1 MRDTPARIN
10 MNAHFDRAEM
20 RALSDRSTLWGVWM
34 IVHCWAVIAAAMA
47 LVAWLPNPIT
57 IVLAIMVIGARQ
69 LGLAILVH
77 EGAHGGL
84 AKSEALNLWLSQW
97 LCAYPTFSETLAYR
111 RYHMKHHRLT
121 QMREDPDLS
130 LSAPF
135 PTTRASLKRKIIRDL
150 TGQTGFKQRRAQL
163 LSAFGT
169 PDMAL
174 GDRVRLFGAKLGRA
188 FAVNALMAGALAL
201 AGYWWLY
208 PLLWTVPLLTW
219 HMLIT
224 RIRNIAEHAMVR
236 DADPWRI
243 ARTTHANWLMRALLA
258 PYYVNYHAEHH
269 IMLYVP
275 CYRLPRMHR
284 LLAEKGLKPKLE
296 TAPGY
301 GAVLRMVAP
310 A

>member
-10 MNAHFDRAEM
+10 MNAHFSRDQM
-20 RALSDRSTLWGVWM
+20 RALSARSTAWGVFM

-47 LVAWLPNPIT
+47 LVAWLPGPLT
-57 IVLAIMVIGARQ
+57 IVLAIAVIGSRQ

-84 AKSEALNLWLSQW
+84 ARGEALNLWLSQW
-97 LCAYPTFSETLAYR
+97 LCGYPVFSETLAYR
-111 RYHMKHHRLT
+111 RYHMVHHRLT
-121 QMREDPDLS
+121 QMATDPDLS

-135 PTTRASLKRKIIRDL
+135 PTTRASMQRKIIRDL
-150 TGQTGFKQRRAQL
+150 TGQTGFKQRRAQFV
-163 LSAFGT
+163 A
-169 PDMAL
+169 AL
-174 GDRVRLFGAKLGRA
+174 GKPGMPRADRLRLFGSRLGRPL
-188 FAVNALMAGALAL
+188 AVNAAMAAGLAL
-201 AGYWWLY
+201 GGFWWLY
-208 PLLWTVPLLTW
+208 PLLWIVPLLTW

-224 RIRNIAEHAMVR
+224 RVRNIAEHAMVD

-243 ARTTHANWLMRALLA
+243 ARTTTAGWIERAFLA

-275 CYRLPRMHR
+275 CYRLPLMHR
-284 LLAEKGLKPKLE
+284 MLTQAGLRDRLE
-296 TAPGY
+296 LAPGY
-301 GAVLRMVAP
+301 AAMLRMAAP

>member
-10 MNAHFDRAEM
+10 MNTYFDRAEM
-20 RALSDRSTLWGVWM
+20 RAVTERSTAWGVFM

-47 LVAWLPNPIT
+47 LVAWLPNPLT
-57 IVLAIMVIGARQ
+57 ILLAIAIIGTRQ

-84 AKSEALNLWLSQW
+84 ATKEKLNLWLSQW

-135 PTTRASLKRKIIRDL
+135 PTTRASIKRKIIRDL

-163 LSAFGT
+163 MAALGT

-174 GDRVRLFGAKLGRA
+174 ADRARLFGAKLGRA
-188 FAVNALMAGALAL
+188 FAVNIAMAVGLAL
-201 AGYWWLY
+201 LGYWWLY
-208 PLLWTVPLLTW
+208 PLLWIVPLLTW
-219 HMLIT
+219 HMLVT
-224 RIRNIAEHAMVR
+224 RIRNIAEHAMVH
-236 DADPWRI
+236 DADPWCI
-243 ARTTHANWLMRALLA
+243 ARTTHANWLGRAFIA

-275 CYRLPRMHR
+275 CYRLPLMHR
-284 LLAEKGLKPKLE
+284 LLDAKGLKPKLE
-296 TAPGY
+296 TLPGY
-301 GAVLRMVAP
+301 AAVLRMAAP